1 MIIHNITI
9 LYVRTCL
16 YFKINLIQIDPYGH
30 FNELIYVSILL
41 LLKCPYGSI
50 RAVLVYVLCYSIILF
65 YKCYSIL
72 FIINVIILLLII
84 YLYHIVYYL
93 IIFYFLLG
101 ITPPFISL
109 VLVNN
114 LLFVSDWVHDLFYI
128 NKNII

>member
-1 MIIHNITI
+1 M
-9 LYVRTCL
+9 
-16 YFKINLIQIDPYGH
+16 
-30 FNELIYVSILL
+30 S
-41 LLKCPYGSI
+41 PYGSI
-50 RAVLVYVLCYSIILF
+50 RAVLVYVLCYSIIFF

>member
-1 MIIHNITI
+1 MDQLELFWCMYYVIQ
-9 LYVRTCL
+9 LY
-16 YFKINLIQIDPYGH
+16 
-30 FNELIYVSILL
+30 S
-41 LLKCPYGSI
+41 S
-50 RAVLVYVLCYSIILF
+50 
-65 YKCYSIL
+65 
-72 FIINVIILLLII
+72 INVIILLLII

-114 LLFVSDWVHDLFYI
+114 LFFVSDWVHDLFYI